1 MCLDLRLHQ
10 PNNPFVHLVEPAI
23 PVVPSDRERRVEK
36 RGRERERASSER
48 RTCASAVQVQF
59 LFVAAFSFFL
69 NVSSL
74 STSVVLCR

>member
-36 RGRERERASSER
+36 RGREREPLQREELVR
-48 RTCASAVQVQF
+48 
-59 LFVAAFSFFL
+59 
-69 NVSSL
+69 
-74 STSVVLCR
+74 VLCKCSFLLLLLFHSF